1 MNNDVQNFK
10 TDDSFELV
18 LTSILETKIKTDD
31 HIMETIFI
39 QDKDKEETKKEN
51 IDDQIK
57 AEDCLEIEDHDF
69 TDIFSIED
77 GYQRAVNELTDEYS
91 SSKLKSSLKDINRYD
106 SLRDS
111 TRNISPINLIEN
123 MVESTYSY
131 DRNLKEDIAEEICY
145 LKKIANLWRP
155 IGGDGNCFYRSV
167 MFAYLENL
175 IFQKDIIMLK
185 KITAEIYTKFNSN
198 YSNTKKLP
206 FSIRNIFDKINKNLV
221 ISILSMIIEELDT
234 ISLFPKLEKEIIK
247 NTYDIFI
254 KSFNFAKHFDTVNIN
269 ILILGYDIIFKI

>member
-1 MNNDVQNFK
+1 MNNNDVQNFK

-18 LTSILETKIKTDD
+18 LSSMLETKIKTED

-39 QDKDKEETKKEN
+39 QDKDKEEIKKEN
-51 IDDQIK
+51 VDDQIK

-69 TDIFSIED
+69 TDIFSIEND
-77 GYQRAVNELTDEYS
+77 YQRAVNELTNEYS
-91 SSKLKSSLKDINRYD
+91 SSNLKSNLKEMNRYD
-106 SLRDS
+106 ALRDS

-145 LKKIANLWRP
+145 LKKIACLWRP

-185 KITAEIYTKFNSN
+185 KITAEIYTKFNPN

-206 FSIRNIFDKINKNLV
+206 YSIRNVFDKINKDLV
-221 ISILSMIIEELDT
+221 ISILNIIIEELDT

-247 NTYDIFI
+247 NSYDIFV
-254 KSFNFAKHFDTVNIN
+254 KAFNFAKTFDIVKFI
-269 ILILGYDIIFKI
+269 ILIYF